1 MSVSVLEEKLKDL
14 LNSELVDWKS
24 VSNRIEELKLL
35 KNKLKTLK
43 EQTQFKE
50 FRKQIKALNHTV
62 RIQILTAINN
72 GVTCP
77 CELEYLT
84 NLAQAT
90 VSHHLSLLEDADLI
104 TRTREGKR
112 TFLSIK
118 NQEVIA
124 SFIPF

>member
-1 MSVSVLEEKLKDL
+1 MSISVLEEKLKDL
-14 LNSELVDWKS
+14 LDSELVNWKS
-24 VSNRIEELKLL
+24 VSNRVEELVRL
-35 KNKLKTLK
+35 KNRLNSLE
-43 EQTQFKE
+43 EQRKFKE
-50 FRKQIKALNHTV
+50 FKKQIKALNHTV
-62 RIQILTAINN
+62 RVQILTAISN

-104 TRTREGKR
+104 SRTREGKR

-118 NQEVIA
+118 NQKAIDP
-124 SFIPF
+124 FIHF